1 MHFSVTILGS
11 NSALPTSDRNPT
23 AQVLNVSERF
33 FLIDCGEG
41 TQMQLRKNKIR
52 FSKINHIFISHLH
65 GDHYFGLLGLFSTYG
80 LLGRTSDLHIYAHKD
95 LELLLTPQ
103 LNYSG
108 NKLPYRLIFHHIDP
122 SLNVIIY
129 EDSKLTVSSIPLKH
143 RIPTCGFLFQE
154 KPANLHILREAIDF
168 FNIPVMM
175 IPSIKKGADFALPTG
190 EVIENHRLTKKPCK
204 PRSYAFCSDTLYN
217 DKIVPL
223 VKGVD
228 LLYHEATF
236 MNDQKKLAKKTYHST
251 AEQAAL
257 IADKAG
263 VDRLIVGHFS
273 TRYHDLQPLLKECRD
288 VFPSSDL
295 ALDGLTFAIPQKPD
309 HNQ

>member
-1 MHFSVTILGS
+1 MQFSVTILGS

-65 GDHYFGLLGLFSTYG
+65 GDHYFGLIGLISTYG
-80 LLGRTSDLHIYAHKD
+80 LLGRTADLHIYAHKD
-95 LELLLTPQ
+95 LEYLLTPQ
-103 LNYSG
+103 LNHFG
-108 NKLPYRLIFHHIDP
+108 KELPYKLIFHHIDP
-122 SLNVIIY
+122 FLNVVVY

-154 KPANLHILREAIDF
+154 KPADLHILREAIDF
-168 FNIPVMM
+168 FEIPIKM
-175 IPSIKKGADFALPTG
+175 IPFIKKGDDFILPSG
-190 EVIENHRLTKKPCK
+190 EIIENNRLTKKPYK

-217 DKIVPL
+217 EKIAPL
-223 VKGVD
+223 VKDVD

-236 MNDQKKLAKKTYHST
+236 MNDQKELAKKTYHST

-273 TRYHDLQPLLKECRD
+273 TRYHDLQPLLEECRS
-288 VFPSSDL
+288 VFPNSDL
-295 ALDGLTFAIPQKPD
+295 ALDGSIFTIPQKS
-309 HNQ
+309 